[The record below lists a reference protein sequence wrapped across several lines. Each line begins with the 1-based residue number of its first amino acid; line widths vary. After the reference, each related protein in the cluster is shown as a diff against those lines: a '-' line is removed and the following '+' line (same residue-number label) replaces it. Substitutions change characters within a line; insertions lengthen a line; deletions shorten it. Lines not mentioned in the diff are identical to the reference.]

1 MKTPEEIRDLK
12 TDWLYD
18 PCYDIE
24 ETEGFEDH
32 KEELLAFRKTAE
44 AKWEFNRITRL
55 TQMSIGMGLED
66 NLKLVAFLE
75 MLENRII
82 KLEENFNQLISL

>member
-1 MKTPEEIRDLK
+1 MKTPEEITYLK
-12 TDWLYD
+12 NDWLYD

-32 KEELLAFRKTAE
+32 KEELLAFKKETE

-55 TQMSIGMGLED
+55 QKMSIGLGLDD

-82 KLEENFNQLISL
+82 KLEENFTS